1 MQKNMRSLVAEAA
14 TARLVH
20 RQTHWLVETLAA
32 QARLVSI
39 SVGDKLNIS
48 IGNGPTTLI

>member
-1 MQKNMRSLVAEAA
+1 MRSLVAEAA
-14 TARLVH
+14 TARLAH

-39 SVGDKLNIS
+39 SVGDKQNIDWQRSNHTNLN
-48 IGNGPTTLI
+48 